1 MADQVFDPIRE
12 TFILVYWRGTGA
24 NRAWPGR
31 LPGLLRN
38 HALLVGPVF
47 TRELVTSPRRPRL
60 FAFRALYAAV
70 LFGVMCT
77 AWLILTG
84 TQVISNVGDMAR
96 FGGILFQ
103 LLAPLQLAVVIF
115 FAALSTASAVAQEK
129 DRKTLVL
136 LLLTRLNNNELVL
149 GKLLASLLHVAV
161 MVFAGLPVFA
171 LVVLFGGVSFQQVAR
186 VFVVTMATGLV
197 AGSLGSTIALWRE
210 KTFQALALTALLLAF
225 WMLACEAIRSGV
237 SDETLGGIDGPR
249 AAIWL
254 SPARAIEAA
263 ARPSADLDADIW
275 YQGDV
280 LGFVW
285 FSLAAVVLLNGVAI
299 ARIRTWNPSREVKPQ
314 AGTLTRGQESI
325 WSEEHDEARR
335 RASPSSAAGSITR
348 EPLPTAPPHR
358 VVWSNPIL
366 WREVCTWAYGRKMIA
381 VRLAYGFLFALAVAG
396 VMWGDRLAAA
406 ETRSSGPQTLPAIAW
421 PSIPFF
427 VVSLA
432 VVNAL
437 AVTSITT
444 ERDGRALDL
453 LLVTDLSPGEFL
465 LGKVGG
471 VLWVAKE
478 MLLLPIV
485 LCAYLWWLE
494 ALDLQDLCYV
504 VGGLLVLDGFVAAL
518 GVHCGMNYA
527 NSRAAIGV
535 SLGTVF
541 FLFLGIATCIVMMI
555 SFSGDFQVQLAPF
568 LAFILGGGVGLYVAL
583 GARNPSGAI
592 LLASLAL
599 PFATFYAI
607 TSFLMDYTL
616 AVFLVMATAYG
627 FTTAAMLIPA
637 LSEFDFAMGRNA
649 TDEE

>member
-1 MADQVFDPIRE
+1 
-12 TFILVYWRGTGA
+12 
-24 NRAWPGR
+24 
-31 LPGLLRN
+31 
-38 HALLVGPVF
+38 LLVGPVF

-60 FAFRALYAAV
+60 FAYRAVYATV

-136 LLLTRLNNNELVL
+136 LLLTRLNNHELVL

-161 MVFAGLPVFA
+161 MVLAGLPVFA
-171 LVVLFGGVSFQQVAR
+171 AVVLFGGVSFAQVAR
-186 VFVVTMATGLV
+186 VFVVTLATGLV

-210 KTFQALALTALLLAF
+210 KTFQALALTALLLVF
-225 WMLACEAIRSGV
+225 WMLGCEAIGSGV
-237 SDETLGGIDGPR
+237 VGQTLGGDDVER
-249 AAIWL
+249 WAIWL
-254 SPARAIEAA
+254 SPARAIQAA
-263 ARPSADLDADIW
+263 ARPSEDLDADSW

-280 LGFVW
+280 LRFVW

-299 ARIRTWNPSREVKPQ
+299 ACVRRWNPSREVKPQ
-314 AGTLTRGQESI
+314 AGTLTRSQESI
-325 WSEEHDEARR
+325 WGAEHDEARGAA
-335 RASPSSAAGSITR
+335 RATSAAPASR
-348 EPLPTAPPHR
+348 EQRPPPPPHR
-358 VVWSNPIL
+358 VVWTNPIL
-366 WREVCTWAYGRKMIA
+366 WREIRTWAYGRKMIV
-381 VRLAYGFLFALAVAG
+381 VRLVYVVLFAMAFAG
-396 VMWGDRLAAA
+396 VVFGDRLAA
-406 ETRSSGPQTLPAIAW
+406 TQPPSVGPTQTLPPFAW
-421 PSIPFF
+421 PTIPFF

-432 VVNAL
+432 IINAL

-453 LLVTDLSPGEFL
+453 LLVTDLSPKEFL
-465 LGKVGG
+465 FGKLGG
-471 VLWVAKE
+471 VLWVSKE
-478 MLLLPIV
+478 MVLLPIA
-485 LCAYLWWLE
+485 LCIYLWRIEVLS
-494 ALDLQDLCYV
+494 LQDWCYV
-504 VGGLLVLDGFVAAL
+504 VGGLLVLDVFVAVL
-518 GVHCGMNYA
+518 GIHSGMNYA

-555 SFSGDFQVQLAPF
+555 SFSGAFQIQLAPF

-583 GARNPSGAI
+583 GARNPSPAI
-592 LLASLAL
+592 LLASLVL

-616 AVFLVMATAYG
+616 AVFLVMATAYC

-637 LSEFDFAMGRNA
+637 LAEFDFAMGRNA